1 MHSEYKAQVELLL
14 DILPYVAKEKVFA
27 LKGGTAIN
35 MFVRDMP
42 RLSIDID
49 LTYLSFEPRDVAL
62 KDITSTINSLKSVIL
77 NAFPKMRI
85 EATGIQ
91 EGMKDKL
98 LCALGNVKIK
108 IEVNTTMR
116 GFIKPP
122 SLMQLSLAVQK
133 EFKKF
138 SAIQVISYGELF
150 GGKIC
155 AALDRQHPRDLFD
168 VYSLLEEEGITEEVK
183 QGFIAALLSHN
194 RAIHE
199 LLAPNFNDQ
208 TKAFKNQF
216 SGMAFKPFSY
226 VDFEETRK
234 KLLKE
239 LHRILTD
246 SDKQLLLSF
255 KAGEPNWDLSNIEQL
270 KNLPAVKWKLENI
283 NKIKRDNPKKH
294 AVLLNRLKD
303 VLG

>member
-1 MHSEYKAQVELLL
+1 MYPYKAQVELLL
-14 DILPYVAKEKVFA
+14 DVLPYVAKEKVFA

-35 MFVRDMP
+35 MFVWDMP

-49 LTYLSFEPRDVAL
+49 LTYLPFESRDLAFRN
-62 KDITSTINSLKSVIL
+62 ITSAINNLKSVIL
-77 NAFPKMRI
+77 KAFPKMRI

-98 LCALGNVKIK
+98 LCSLGNIKIK

-122 SLMQLSLAVQK
+122 RLMQLSLAVQK

-168 VYSLLEEEGITEEVK
+168 VHYLLEEGITEEVK

-194 RAIHE
+194 RPMHE
-199 LLAPNFNDQ
+199 LLAPNFSDQ

-226 VDFEETRK
+226 IDFEETRK

-239 LHRILTD
+239 LHRVLTN

-255 KAGEPNWDLSNIEQL
+255 KAGEPNWALSNIEQL
-270 KNLPAVKWKLENI
+270 KDLPAVKWKLANI
-283 NKIKRDNPKKH
+283 NKIKQDNPKKH
-294 AVLLNRLKD
+294 VILLNRLKR